1 MADKLVLGI
10 PNDAEANAPK
20 KRFEFKDTRSRANAV
35 VIPVLIAAWAMLL
48 KQFLTEDKP
57 HTQKTPLPDDRAATP
72 TQDLDSAPLS
82 DDPQTTGSTGP
93 NNLAK
98 VLRGSSV
105 AYGDRVGPSN
115 GSSDLQLVKT
125 AVPNLNFQ
133 PTPITQAGQLPN
145 LEMPHN
151 DNLSL
156 KGGVGGGGGGGS
168 GDTGPGRSG
177 RPTMGDS
184 PETSHPHN
192 PGEPGNEN
200 AAGDATGG
208 GNASGAGGSG
218 GNGSG
223 EPATPANRRPI
234 VTGPVYLES
243 GLINES
249 IIVTVGAL
257 LANASDPDGDP
268 LTIISLQADSG
279 SLQQLDPDRW
289 LYTPTQDDDAATFHY
304 TVSDGKE
311 TVAEI
316 AYVEFA
322 SLGGEQIEGTDGDDV
337 LVGTPRNDVIVARA
351 GNDIVYGREG
361 HDVIDGGGG
370 IDRLV
375 GGDGDDVLFGG
386 AGNDLIFG
394 GAGNDTLFGGS
405 GNDTIFGGPGKDLIF
420 GNDGDD
426 TGDGGEDDDV
436 LEGGPGKDVL
446 RGGPG
451 HDTIDGGDDDDIL
464 SGDDGNDR
472 LLGGA
477 GDDDMCGG
485 DGDDTL
491 EGGAGRNTIHGDS
504 GDDLVLLRSGSHCD
518 IISGGEGRDTLDI
531 SDLVF
536 DSTVDLPDGI
546 VMIDGAECARIFE
559 IENVRGGSGRDRLV
573 ADEHT
578 NIMVGGAGNDTFVF
592 GSLASIVNSDGPRDH
607 IMDFSLGDR
616 LDLSHLS
623 LDPDDFAG
631 RKLFFAGAASA
642 SFDDIGAVTYHFEI
656 VSNDQEVTVV
666 TGNLDADDAPDFEI
680 VLDGHHELT
689 QADFILAA
697 KVTDG
702 EQPNV

>member
-1 MADKLVLGI
+1 MTDKLVLGI

-57 HTQKTPLPDDRAATP
+57 HTHTTPLPDDRAAAP
-72 TQDLDSAPLS
+72 TQDPDAAPLS

-105 AYGDRVGPSN
+105 PYGDRGGSSI
-115 GSSDLQLVKT
+115 GSSDLQLIKT
-125 AVPNLNFQ
+125 VVPNLSFQ
-133 PTPITQAGQLPN
+133 PASIAQAGQLPD
-145 LEMPHN
+145 LAMPHN
-151 DNLSL
+151 DNLPL
-156 KGGVGGGGGGGS
+156 RGGAGGGGGGGS

-177 RPTMGDS
+177 RPTIGDS
-184 PETSHPHN
+184 PETSDPHN
-192 PGEPGNEN
+192 PGQPGNEN
-200 AAGDATGG
+200 AAGEATGG
-208 GNASGAGGSG
+208 GNTGS

-223 EPATPANRRPI
+223 EPAAPNRRPI
-234 VTGPVYLES
+234 VTGPVFLES

-249 IIVTVGAL
+249 IIITVGAL
-257 LANASDPDGDP
+257 LANSSDPDGDP

-279 SLQQLDPDRW
+279 SLQQLDFDRW
-289 LYTPTQDDDAATFHY
+289 LYTPTQDDGAATFHY

-311 TVAEI
+311 TVAET
-316 AYVEFA
+316 AYAEFV
-322 SLGGEQIEGTDGDDV
+322 SLRGEQIEGTDGDDV

-361 HDVIDGGGG
+361 HDVIDGGDGH
-370 IDRLV
+370 DRLV

-386 AGNDLIFG
+386 AGNDVIFG
-394 GAGNDTLFGGS
+394 GAGNDTLFGGP

-420 GNDGDD
+420 GDDGDD
-426 TGDGGEDDDV
+426 TGDGGDDDDV
-436 LEGGPGKDVL
+436 LEGGPGKDAL

-451 HDTIDGGDDDDIL
+451 HDTIDGGDDDDTL
-464 SGDDGNDR
+464 TGDDGNDR
-472 LLGGA
+472 LLGGS

-491 EGGAGRNTIHGDS
+491 DGGAGRNTIHGDS
-504 GDDLVLLRSGSHCD
+504 GDDLILLRSGSHCD
-518 IISGGEGRDTLDI
+518 IISGGEGSDTLDL

-546 VMIDGAECARIFE
+546 VMSDGAECASIFE

-573 ADEHT
+573 ADDHT
-578 NIMVGGAGNDTFVF
+578 NIMVGGAGNDSFVF
-592 GSLASIVNSDGPRDH
+592 GSLASIVNGGGPRDH

-666 TGNLDADDAPDFEI
+666 TGNLNSVNAPEFEI

-697 KVTDG
+697 KVTEC
-702 EQPNV
+702 EQPNA